1 MSTPTAPGPGHR
13 PMPDVR
19 WLQRLAALIAL
30 VSLALLAGAI
40 GLLVSSLATSR
51 MGSVQAGDVETVI
64 AVILFS
70 IAFPV
75 LGWVILRR
83 LPGHRLGWVYLT
95 IGFWEALNLFS
106 TAYSARAYQANGSL
120 PFAAELSWLGVW
132 AWAPAFTLFSTLG
145 IVLFPTGH
153 LPSRRWWPIVAL
165 TLISFVIL
173 AVPVAITAWPYRG
186 LPLERA
192 NALNVPP
199 PENSAVALAF
209 AIQNA
214 GQFVLLAAMIGSVAG
229 LVARFRRSHGVERQ
243 QLKWFIFAAALDV
256 AIIVVWFTDL
266 LGVALGAASAVVIGL
281 ALPVAIGVAIL
292 RYRLY
297 DIDLI
302 VRRTLV
308 YAILTAALGAVYVG
322 LVLGLQQLLSGLAGS
337 GGPLAVAIS
346 TLAVAA
352 LFQPVRRRIQAV
364 VDRRFDR
371 ARYDA
376 AHLVDRFS
384 GRLREHIDL
393 DELCTDLVATTDLA
407 LRPASASVWLRRSE
421 AGP

>member
-1 MSTPTAPGPGHR
+1 MLTVQSLR
-13 PMPDVR
+13 
-19 WLQRLAALIAL
+19 RLATLIAVL
-30 VSLALLAGAI
+30 SLMLLAGAI
-40 GLLVSSLATSR
+40 GLLVSSMAT
-51 MGSVQAGDVETVI
+51 GPANGLQAGDVETMI

-83 LPGHRLGWVYLT
+83 LPTHRMGWVYLA
-95 IGFWEALNLFS
+95 IGFWEALNLFATS
-106 TAYSARAYQANGSL
+106 YSVQAYQVNGDL
-120 PFAAELSWLGVW
+120 PFASELSWLGVW
-132 AWAPAFTLFSTLG
+132 AWVPAFTLFSTLG
-145 IVLFPTGH
+145 IILFPDGR
-153 LPSRRWWPIVAL
+153 LPSRRWWPIPAL
-165 TLISFVIL
+165 AVVSFVIL

-192 NALNVPP
+192 NALNLPP
-199 PENSAVALAF
+199 PESSAVAVAF

-243 QLKWFIFAAALDV
+243 QLKWFISAAALDV
-256 AIIVVWFTDL
+256 VIIIVWFSNL

-308 YAILTAALGAVYVG
+308 YAILTAALGAVYAG
-322 LVLGLQQLLSGLAGS
+322 LVLGLQELLSGLAGS

-352 LFQPVRRRIQAV
+352 LFQPARRRVQAA

-384 GRLREHIDL
+384 ARLREHIDL
-393 DELCTDLVATTDLA
+393 DELSTDLVATTDLA
-407 LRPASASVWLRRSE
+407 LRPASASVWLRRPE
-421 AGP
+421 AGR

>member
-1 MSTPTAPGPGHR
+1 MMTGTR
-13 PMPDVR
+13 F
-19 WLQRLAALIAL
+19 LQRLAALVAVLSL
-30 VSLALLAGAI
+30 VLLAGAI
-40 GLLVSSLATSR
+40 GLLLSSLATGPKS
-51 MGSVQAGDVETVI
+51 GFQAGDVETMI
-64 AVILFS
+64 AVVLFS
-70 IAFPV
+70 VAFPV

-83 LPGHRLGWVYLT
+83 LPTHRLGWIYLA

-106 TAYSARAYQANGSL
+106 TAYSVRAYLVGGNL
-120 PFAAELSWLGVW
+120 PFANELSWVGVW
-132 AWAPAFTLFSTLG
+132 AWVPAFTLFSTLG
-145 IVLFPTGH
+145 IVLFPDGH

-165 TLISFVIL
+165 AAISFLIL
-173 AVPVAITAWPYRG
+173 AVPVAVTAWPYRG

-192 NALNVPP
+192 NALNLPP
-199 PENSAVALAF
+199 PQDSAVAIAF

-229 LVARFRRSHGVERQ
+229 LVARFRRSRGAERQ
-243 QLKWFIFAAALDV
+243 QLKWFIFAATLSIG
-256 AIIVVWFTDL
+256 IIAVWFTNV

-281 ALPVAIGVAIL
+281 ALPAAIGIAIL

-297 DIDLI
+297 DIDVI

-308 YAILTAALGAVYVG
+308 YAILTAALGAVYAG
-322 LVLGLQQLLSGLAGS
+322 LVLGLQQLLSGLASS

-352 LFQPVRRRIQAV
+352 LFQPVRRRVQAA

-384 GRLREHIDL
+384 TRLREHIDL
-393 DELCTDLVATTDLA
+393 DELCSDLVATTDLA
-407 LRPASASVWLRRSE
+407 LRPALASVWLKRPE
-421 AGP
+421 